1 MGALSLSI
9 TETVLI
15 FAGIPAAVIALVYAA
30 VYSTA
35 ARKADKRYRPGR
47 PFTFAP
53 VWFLASPGPL
63 AGSSRPDGAHAIT
76 AGEPAKAV
84 TAGPLLATPAE
95 PAVPAGPREVGG
107 ASDTW

>member
-9 TETVLI
+9 TETVLV
-15 FAGIPAAVIALVYAA
+15 FAGIPAAVIALVYLA

-47 PFTFAP
+47 KFDFAP
-53 VWFLASPGPL
+53 VWFLAAPRPL
-63 AGSSRPDGAHAIT
+63 AGEPGHPNGTAALTGASA
-76 AGEPAKAV
+76 AA
-84 TAGPLLATPAE
+84 L
-95 PAVPAGPREVGG
+95 PAGDLPDIPASHRDVGG